1 MRHVFALLCKCS
13 VERYCV
19 RDKVQN
25 AEDYFRKCFPTEKSE
40 TVGQCADLCF
50 NLFLQD
56 SVLCNMSKP
65 DRTTRASQHS
75 LLKVAS
81 SETRDA
87 EPAL

>member
-1 MRHVFALLCKCS
+1 MYLPFCVS
-13 VERYCV
+13 VQWIYIASGTRF
-19 RDKVQN
+19 VQN
-25 AEDYFRKCFPTEKSE
+25 AEDYLRKCFPTEKSE